1 MIGRFFCD
9 TKENDDTSDTIDH
22 VSDIVTMALSPV
34 TRAGW
39 VAALDI
45 VIHKPHSVDK
55 RLAGQVELEVW
66 EGEWGMMECE
76 IGRVLERIL
85 SVIQFS
91 F

>member
-1 MIGRFFCD
+1 MIPV
-9 TKENDDTSDTIDH
+9 ILL
-22 VSDIVTMALSPV
+22 TMFQILAPWLYPV